1 MKIDLDELIR
11 EAKKNYRNASKRFAQ
26 FDNAEDM
33 HEEECW
39 STVVD
44 WLEKKKRI
52 A

>member
-1 MKIDLDELIR
+1 MKIDLDELIK
-11 EAKKNYRNASKRFAQ
+11 EAKKNLRSASKRFEEY
-26 FDNAEDM
+26 DNAEDM
-33 HEEECW
+33 HAEECW